1 MNIAKIIG
9 NGLKTG
15 LVMAASTTAVIM
27 LASGREQGDPWAAI
41 NAIAHVVDG
50 DEREQ
55 PQHYAPRESTLG
67 IAVNGTAMCAW
78 GVLYEG
84 ALQVT
89 GTRPRLWTA
98 ALAVAAAWVIDY
110 KIVPRQYTP
119 GIEKRLSPPA
129 VGAAYAA
136 MLVAFALSPRWNP
149 SA

>member
-9 NGLKTG
+9 SGLKTG
-15 LVMAASTTAVIM
+15 LVMAAATTAVIM
-27 LASGREQGDPWAAI
+27 LASDRERGDPWAAM

-55 PQHYAPRESTLG
+55 PEHYAPRESALG
-67 IAVNGTAMCAW
+67 IVVNGTAMCAW

-89 GTRPRLWTA
+89 GKRSQVWTA
-98 ALAVAAAWVIDY
+98 ALAVAAAYVIDY
-110 KIVPRQYTP
+110 KIVPKQYTP

-136 MLVAFALSPRWNP
+136 MLVAFALSGRWNHV
-149 SA
+149 A